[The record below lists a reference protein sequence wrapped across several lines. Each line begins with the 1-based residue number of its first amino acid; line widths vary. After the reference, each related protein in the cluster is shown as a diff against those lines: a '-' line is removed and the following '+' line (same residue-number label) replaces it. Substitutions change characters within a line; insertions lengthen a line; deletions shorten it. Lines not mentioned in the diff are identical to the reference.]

1 MKKEDLLK
9 LADLLDRNPM
19 YNCDL
24 WEPHNNLNQAFE
36 CLEALGRDYDINC
49 LGKTD
54 LGKNGIVGYQVT
66 INPEQKDE
74 YSYLD
79 LTLCLAICNAILKV
93 VG

>member
-36 CLEALGRDYDINC
+36 CLEQTGYKWTLQSVEDCMD
-49 LGKTD
+49 K
-54 LGKNGIVGYQVT
+54 IVYIYADQITQGYAA
-66 INPEQKDE
+66 
-74 YSYLD
+74 
-79 LTLCLAICNAILKV
+79 TLSQAICNAILKV

>member
-36 CLEALGRDYDINC
+36 CLRNMG
-49 LGKTD
+49 
-54 LGKNGIVGYQVT
+54 
-66 INPEQKDE
+66 
-74 YSYLD
+74 YSYFEHSHRF
-79 LTLCLAICNAILKV
+79 TPKV
-93 VG
+93 KG